1 MKIFEMIVGLATLLG
16 VVLAYVFRRRRPV
29 VSAISVFI
37 IIWMNAAGLFLKIF
51 LFALTKEG
59 GERAVLVVTSVV
71 GPSLVAVYWH
81 RYWQGKRPD
90 KKQIQS
96 GPESRS

>member
-1 MKIFEMIVGLATLLG
+1 MKVFEIIVGLATLLG

-51 LFALTKEG
+51 LFALTKED
-59 GERAVLVVTSVV
+59 GERAVLVITSVV
-71 GPSLVAVYWH
+71 GPLLVAVHWH